1 MSDVRIPTVFVALTV
16 VREGDR
22 YLLVEEHTGLWSI
35 PGGRADPGEHLTDA
49 VIRECR
55 EESGV
60 AIELE
65 SILRFE
71 QTPMGPFARVRA
83 FFLAR
88 PIGGALKIESDEH
101 SRRAQWFT
109 REQIAS
115 LDIRYPGYL
124 RAIDHV
130 EAKRRVFPLDLLVTE
145 HAPW

>member
-16 VREGDR
+16 VRDGDR

-49 VIRECR
+49 AVRECR

-60 AIELE
+60 EIALE

-88 PIGGALKIESDEH
+88 PVGGALKTISDEH
-101 SRRAQWFT
+101 SRRAAWFT
-109 REQIAS
+109 RKEIDA

-124 RAIDHV
+124 KAIAHV
-130 EAKRRVFPLDLLVTE
+130 ESGGRVHPLDLLVTE
-145 HAPW
+145 YSPW